1 MKRGV
6 LTFGTIKSDDYD
18 IYISGSGTHNAPRED
33 VELIEIPGRN
43 GDLLIRKKRFKNVE
57 VKYPAFTFAKSAEE
71 YAEKIR
77 EIRNALKSL
86 KGYQRLSD
94 TYHPDEFRMAS
105 FTAEI
110 VTSDI
115 AALKAGSFDLVFNCK
130 PQRFLT
136 EGETEIELSN
146 TSGAAKSFNIV
157 NPSRFPSKPLIKV
170 TGYGT
175 LGIGDYNIII
185 SGTADQVLYI
195 DCDIMDAYSVSSG
208 IMTSQNSKVTTGADY
223 PELVGGD
230 NGIQLPATITNL
242 VITPRWWVI

>member
-6 LTFGTIKSDDYD
+6 FTFGTIKSDDYD

-33 VELIEIPGRN
+33 VERIEVPGRN
-43 GDLLIRKKRFKNVE
+43 GDLLIRKNRFLNVD
-57 VKYPAFTFAKSAEE
+57 VRYPAFTFAKSPGG

-77 EIRNALKSL
+77 EIRNALKSQT
-86 KGYQRLSD
+86 GYQRLSD
-94 TYHPDEFRMAS
+94 TYHPDEFRIAS

-110 VTSDI
+110 STSDT
-115 AALKAGSFDLVFNCK
+115 AVLKAGSFDLVFNCK

-136 EGETEIELSN
+136 EGESEIELSN
-146 TSGAAKSFNIV
+146 TSGAAKTFNIV

-185 SGTADQVLYI
+185 SGTAGQVLYI
-195 DCDIMDAYSVSSG
+195 DCDIMDAYSISSN
-208 IMTSQNSKVTTGADY
+208 IMTSQNSKVTTGPDY

-230 NGIQLPATITNL
+230 NGIQMPATITNL